1 MANTIIVPV
10 DLANA
15 DKAPAMIEVARR
27 LADNSAKI
35 VLTNIVEDVPTY
47 VAAELPGGV
56 IDQARDSAQ
65 AELSR
70 IAKEAGIDA
79 EIVVRSG
86 QASTSILAVA
96 KERKADVIIIASHRP
111 ELADY
116 LLGST
121 AARVVRH
128 APCSVFVMR

>member
-15 DKAPAMIEVARR
+15 DKATAMIEVARR
-27 LADNSAKI
+27 LGGDSAKI

-56 IDQARDSAQ
+56 IDKAKESAQ
-65 AELSR
+65 AELGR

-79 EIVVRSG
+79 EVVVRSG

-96 KERKADVIIIASHRP
+96 QERKADVIIIASHRP